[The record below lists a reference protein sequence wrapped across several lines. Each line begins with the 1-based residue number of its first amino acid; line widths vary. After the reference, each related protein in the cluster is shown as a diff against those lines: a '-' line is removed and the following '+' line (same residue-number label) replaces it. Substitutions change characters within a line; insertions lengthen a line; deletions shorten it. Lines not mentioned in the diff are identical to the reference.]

1 VPQTANAVP
10 RHARP
15 TDMLKLRFAGPT
27 EHTPGTPAEGLP
39 GVHVWFN
46 KQGGVVARGF
56 RQGGHYWMA
65 WPRLATYRF
74 DVRDPFITAYAEPS
88 APIDIIWD
96 TYRRSVLPMAMQ
108 VRGREALHASAIV
121 SRQGVVAFCAASETG
136 KSTMA
141 FGLRRR
147 GFPQWSDDGVVFAAG
162 TSSILSFP
170 LPFEVRLR
178 PGSREL
184 LGGNLP
190 TAIRFTQ
197 NSPGE
202 QIHTEPLPI
211 ALICLLTRSTSSEVN
226 PHPRV
231 TPVSPASAFRAMLT
245 HAHEFDPSDEGRRAR
260 MMQAYLDLVDRVP
273 VCEVTF
279 APDRE
284 QLNLLLD
291 TVVAGLSLELPSTP
305 ASVAV

>member
-1 VPQTANAVP
+1 
-10 RHARP
+10 
-15 TDMLKLRFAGPT
+15 MLKLRFAGPT
-27 EHTPGTPAEGLP
+27 ERTPGTPVEGSP
-39 GVHVWFN
+39 GVHVWLN
-46 KQGGVVARGF
+46 KKGGVVARGF
-56 RQGGHYWMA
+56 RQGGQYWMA

-74 DVRDPFITAYAEPS
+74 DAIDPFVTAFAEPS

-108 VRGREALHASAIV
+108 VRGREALHASAVV

-136 KSTMA
+136 KSTLA

-197 NSPGE
+197 NTHGE
-202 QIHTEPLPI
+202 QVHTDPLPI
-211 ALICLLTRSTSSEVN
+211 ALICLLTRSTRSAEIR
-226 PHPRV
+226 HPLIA
-231 TPVSPASAFRAMLT
+231 PVCPASAFRHMLT

-260 MMQAYLDLVDRVP
+260 MMQAYLDLVARVP
-273 VCEVTF
+273 VYEVTF

-284 QLNLLLD
+284 QLSLLLD